1 MSEIEIREVCGTCEE
16 HKTELGIL
24 VTTKESV
31 EKNFANYSQ
40 EQQMQLIIAWF
51 EQYKLDQRTEM
62 IQGFKQK
69 NIKSINR

>member
-1 MSEIEIREVCGTCEE
+1 MAEIEIKEVCGICDQ

-40 EQQMQLIIAWF
+40 EQQMQLIITWF
-51 EQYKLDQRTEM
+51 EQYKLDQRTAM